1 MFFYLKLTNR
11 NNCVNPADNPI
22 VETAILTRRKYFE
35 NQLIIPIF
43 ARFCEIYTELMNK
56 TSKIIAVIL
65 LTIFGCSA
73 LSAQT
78 LVKVSGVVTSA
89 DDGLPMIGVGVMAGP
104 GNGVITSLDGEY
116 LIEAAPGTTL
126 TFSSIGFQDQTVVVP
141 QAETFVHNVIMQSEA
156 MTLDDVVVIAYG
168 VRKKGT
174 VAGSVS
180 TVKSDKLEHT
190 PTAAF
195 DQALQGQVAGL
206 TVLSN
211 SGEPSASASLT
222 IRGTNSINSGTAP
235 LYILD
240 GVAISANDFNT
251 INPAD
256 IESMSVLKDASSTSI
271 YGARAANGV
280 IVITTKR
287 GRNMDRPN
295 INYRMQ
301 MGWSAIAAGKWDLMN
316 TQERIQ
322 YEKEIG
328 MTAGQNYDF
337 LAKTDINWMDV
348 VFNDNAMLQ
357 SHEVSVSGATDK
369 TNYYLSGGY
378 YDQQGIA
385 PGSLFERYSLRFN
398 FEQQMADWFRMGT
411 NTMFNFQNIEQADEG
426 SYALVTPISA
436 SRFMLPYWNPYNSDG
451 SLASINKGEWTG
463 QGQNPM
469 EWIENNPLSY
479 KKYKV
484 ITTAFAEFTLY
495 RNLVFKSQFSVDFSH
510 VTGFSQS
517 FPSYL
522 PNQGEGSASRNS
534 SDGMNLQVTN
544 TLTYRFDIDNTHDF
558 NFLIGQE
565 GQTYHAESFGV
576 ATKGQ
581 TNNLLTDIQQG
592 TRATS
597 WSSTA
602 SSDYSRMSF
611 FGRAEYNYTDRF
623 YADFSVRTDGSSRFG
638 KDNRWGAFWSV
649 GTMWNLRNEAFMSS
663 ARNWLT
669 FAQVSL
675 STGTSGNSE
684 IPNYEHLA
692 LVAGGLDYIG
702 NSGMAPMQPG
712 NEELTWESTW
722 TTNLGFHFG
731 FWNRMNVDLELY
743 NKQTSDM
750 LMQVPLSYA
759 QSNGYGYKWDN
770 VGGMVNRGAEIN
782 LTGTLVQVKDFSWS
796 LNANVSYNF
805 NKITEL
811 YNGVTEY
818 ERGETST
825 KLVVGHPLGEFYINR
840 YAGVNPANGD
850 ALWYD
855 KNGEITNE
863 LRDEDK
869 VLLGKTYIAPWQGGF
884 GTALSWKGLSLTAQ
898 FSWVADRWM
907 LNNDR
912 YFDESNGRFATYN
925 QSRRLLNRWKKPG
938 DITDIPRHGE
948 YTEFDSRLLEDAS
961 FLRLKNV
968 NLSYSFPAE
977 LLQKSRI
984 IRGLRVYAQ
993 AQNLL
998 TFTNFSGLDPEGTTN
1013 LYAAQY
1019 PMSRQFTF
1027 GLDLMF

>member
-1 MFFYLKLTNR
+1 
-11 NNCVNPADNPI
+11 
-22 VETAILTRRKYFE
+22 
-35 NQLIIPIF
+35 
-43 ARFCEIYTELMNK
+43 MNK

-116 LIEAAPGTTL
+116 LIETAPGTTL
-126 TFSSIGFQDQTVVVP
+126 TFSSIGYQDQTVVVP

-180 TVKSDKLEHT
+180 TVKSDKLENT

-328 MTAGQNYDF
+328 MTAGQNYEH

-565 GQTYHAESFGV
+565 GQNYHAESFGV

-649 GTMWNLRNEAFMSS
+649 GTMWNLRNEAFMSP
-663 ARNWLT
+663 ARDWLT

-782 LTGTLVQVKDFSWS
+782 LTGTVIRVKDFSWS
-796 LNANVSYNF
+796 LNTNVSYNF

-811 YNGVTEY
+811 YNGVKEY

-869 VLLGKTYIAPWQGGF
+869 VLMGKTYIAPWQGGF
-884 GTALSWKGLSLTAQ
+884 GTALSWKGFSLTGQ

-925 QSRRLLNRWKKPG
+925 QSRRLLNRWKNPG

>member
-1 MFFYLKLTNR
+1 
-11 NNCVNPADNPI
+11 
-22 VETAILTRRKYFE
+22 
-35 NQLIIPIF
+35 
-43 ARFCEIYTELMNK
+43 MNK

-65 LTIFGCSA
+65 LTIFGCGA
-73 LSAQT
+73 VSAQT

-126 TFSSIGFQDQTVVVP
+126 TFSSIGYQDQTVVVP
-141 QAETFVHNVIMQSEA
+141 QTEAFVHNVVMQSEA

-180 TVKSDKLEHT
+180 TVKSDKLENT

-240 GVAISANDFNT
+240 GVAISASDFNT

-328 MTAGQNYDF
+328 MTAGQNYEY

-385 PGSLFERYSLRFN
+385 PGSLFERYSMRFN

-436 SRFMLPYWNPYNSDG
+436 SRFMLPYWNPYNTDG
-451 SLASINKGEWTG
+451 SIASINKGEWKG

-484 ITTAFAEFTLY
+484 ISTAFAEFTLY

-565 GQTYHAESFGV
+565 GQNYHSEAFGV

-581 TNNLLTDIQQG
+581 TNDLLTDIQQG

-597 WSSTA
+597 WNSTA

-623 YADFSVRTDGSSRFG
+623 YADFSIRTDASSRFG

-649 GTMWNLRNEAFMSS
+649 GTMWNLRNEEFMSA

-782 LTGTLVQVKDFSWS
+782 LTGTVVQVNDFSWS

-811 YNGVTEY
+811 YNGVKEY

-855 KNGEITNE
+855 KNGKVTNE

-912 YFDESNGRFATYN
+912 YFDESNGRFASYN
-925 QSRRLLNRWKKPG
+925 QSRRLLNRWKNPG

-968 NLSYSFPAE
+968 NLAYSFPAE
-977 LLQKSRI
+977 LLKKSRI

>member
-1 MFFYLKLTNR
+1 M
-11 NNCVNPADNPI
+11 
-22 VETAILTRRKYFE
+22 
-35 NQLIIPIF
+35 
-43 ARFCEIYTELMNK
+43 
-56 TSKIIAVIL
+56 
-65 LTIFGCSA
+65 
-73 LSAQT
+73 AQT
-78 LVKVSGVVTSA
+78 KVVVSGVVTSA
-89 DDGLPMIGVGVMAGP
+89 EDNLPMMGAGVMAGP
-104 GNGVITSLDGEY
+104 GVGVITNLDGEY
-116 LIEAAPGTTL
+116 SIDVAPGTTL
-126 TFSSIGFQDQTVVVP
+126 TFSSIGYEDQTVVVP
-141 QAETFVHNVIMQSEA
+141 NAATFTHNVVMQPES
-156 MTLDDVVVIAYG
+156 MKLDDVVVIAYG

-180 TVKSDKLEHT
+180 TVKSDKLENT

-211 SGEPSASASLT
+211 SGEPSASATLT
-222 IRGTNSINSGTAP
+222 IRGTNSISSGTAP

-287 GRNMDRPN
+287 GRNMDQPN

-301 MGWSAIAAGKWDLMN
+301 VGWSAIAAGKWDLMN
-316 TQERIQ
+316 TAERIQ

-328 MTAGQNYDF
+328 MTDGQNYEL

-348 VFNDNAMLQ
+348 VFNDNALLQ
-357 SHEVSVSGATDK
+357 SHEISISGATDK
-369 TNYYLSGGY
+369 TNYYISGGY

-385 PGSLFERYSLRFN
+385 PGSMFERYSVRVN
-398 FEQQMADWFRMGT
+398 FEQQMAKWLRMGT

-436 SRFMLPYWNPYNSDG
+436 SRFMLPYWNPYNADG
-451 SLASINKGEWTG
+451 SLASINKGEWNG

-469 EWIENNPLSY
+469 EWLENNPLRY

-484 ITTAFAEFTLY
+484 ISTIFAEFNLY
-495 RNLVFKSQFSVDFSH
+495 KNLVFKTQFSVDFSH

-522 PNQGEGSASRNS
+522 PNQGEGSASRS
-534 SDGMNLQVTN
+534 TSDGLNLQITN
-544 TLTYRFDIDNTHDF
+544 TLTYRFNLNDLHDF
-558 NFLIGQE
+558 NFLLGHE
-565 GQTYHAESFGV
+565 GQNYHSETFGV
-576 ATKGQ
+576 ATTGQ
-581 TNNLLTDIQQG
+581 TNDLLTDIAQG

-602 SSDYSRMSF
+602 TADYSRMSF
-611 FGRAEYNYTDRF
+611 FGRAEYNYTDRY
-623 YADFSVRTDGSSRFG
+623 YADFSIRTDGSSRFG
-638 KDNRWGAFWSV
+638 KSNRWGAFWSL
-649 GTMWNLRNEAFMSS
+649 GAMWNLRNEAFMSHT
-663 ARNWLT
+663 RDWLT
-669 FAQVSL
+669 FAQVSF

-692 LVAGGLDYIG
+692 LVGGGLDYIG
-702 NSGMAPMQPG
+702 NSGMAPIQPG

-731 FWNRMNVDLELY
+731 FWNRLNVDFELY
-743 NKQTSDM
+743 NKNTSDM

-770 VGGMVNRGAEIN
+770 VGGMVNRGAELN
-782 LTGTLVQVKDFSWS
+782 VTGTVLQIKDFTWS
-796 LNANVSYNF
+796 LNANVSYNH

-811 YNGVTEY
+811 YNGVQEY

-855 KNGEITNE
+855 KDGNITNE

-869 VLLGKTYIAPWQGGF
+869 VLVGKTYIAPWQGGF
-884 GTALSWKGLSLTAQ
+884 GTAFGWKGLSLTAQ

-925 QSRRLLNRWKKPG
+925 QSRRLLNRWKQPG

-961 FLRLKNV
+961 FLRLKNL

-977 LLQKSRI
+977 LLKKTRI